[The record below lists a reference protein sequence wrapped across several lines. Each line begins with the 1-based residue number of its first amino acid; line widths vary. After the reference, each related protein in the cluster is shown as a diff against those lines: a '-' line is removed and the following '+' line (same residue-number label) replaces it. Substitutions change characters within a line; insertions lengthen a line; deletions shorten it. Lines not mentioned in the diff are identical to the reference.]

1 MVHSRSSSVH
11 FGPPIPLPAAHTV
24 NKGTNSY
31 ANLSYA
37 DFLPRY
43 ASENPWKGYIPVK
56 ATRFGRNAAIAVLAV
71 GALAL
76 TACGSDNA
84 TGAPAATQSAAGV
97 KVTGTLT
104 GIGSSAQGA
113 AMDAWK
119 TNFASAN
126 PGATVQYSP
135 DGSGAGRKAILDGSA
150 QFAGSDAYM
159 TDAELASSKTKCG
172 TDGAINIP
180 VYISPI
186 AVAFNIPNVKD
197 LKLDAT
203 TVAKIFRG
211 QITNWNDPAIAA
223 LNAGVTL
230 PDLKVTPVNRSDDS
244 GTTQNFTDYLA
255 SAAPSVWTDKAAGL
269 WPASLKGENAKG
281 TSGVVK
287 TVTDTPGAVT
297 YADDSAVSGKLGTAQ
312 IKVGSD
318 FVKISADAA
327 AKAVELGKP
336 VAGRPAGDLSIK
348 LDRTT
353 TDSSAYPVVLVSYH
367 VVCTTY
373 DKQATADLVKA
384 FESYVVSDAGQQAA
398 AGSAKSAPL
407 SKALQDKAK
416 AAVDSIKAKA

>member
-1 MVHSRSSSVH
+1 
-11 FGPPIPLPAAHTV
+11 
-24 NKGTNSY
+24 
-31 ANLSYA
+31 
-37 DFLPRY
+37 
-43 ASENPWKGYIPVK
+43 VK

-84 TGAPAATQSAAGV
+84 TNAPAATSSATGM

-119 TNFASAN
+119 TSFASAN
-126 PGATVQYSP
+126 QGATVQYSP

-150 QFAGSDAYM
+150 QFAGSDAYLND
-159 TDAELASSKTKCG
+159 TELASSKTKCG
-172 TDGAINIP
+172 PDGAINIP

-186 AVAFNIPNVKD
+186 AVAFNIPNVKE
-197 LKLDAT
+197 LKLDAD

-244 GTTQNFTDYLA
+244 GTTTNFTDYL
-255 SAAPSVWTDKAAGL
+255 SQAAPSVWTDKAAGL

-336 VAGRPAGDLSIK
+336 VAGRATGDLSIK

-353 TDSSAYPVVLVSYH
+353 TAAGVYPVVLVSYH
-367 VVCTTY
+367 VVCTSY
-373 DKQATADLVKA
+373 DKKETADLVKA
-384 FESYVVSDAGQQAA
+384 FESYVVSDAGQKAA
-398 AGSAKSAPL
+398 ADSAKSAPL

-416 AAVDSIKAKA
+416 ASLDAIKAKA

>member
-1 MVHSRSSSVH
+1 
-11 FGPPIPLPAAHTV
+11 
-24 NKGTNSY
+24 
-31 ANLSYA
+31 
-37 DFLPRY
+37 
-43 ASENPWKGYIPVK
+43 VK
-56 ATRFGRNAAIAVLAV
+56 ATRFGRNAAIAALAV

-76 TACGSDNA
+76 SACGSDNA
-84 TGAPAATQSAAGV
+84 TSTPAGTQSAAGV

-119 TNFASAN
+119 TAFASAN
-126 PGATVQYSP
+126 SGASVQYSP

-150 QFAGSDAYM
+150 QFAGSDAYLS
-159 TDAELASSKTKCG
+159 DDELASSKTKCG

-186 AVAFNIPNVKD
+186 AVAFNIPDVKD

-211 QITNWNDPAIAA
+211 QITNWNDPAIASM
-223 LNAGVTL
+223 NAGVTL

-318 FVKISADAA
+318 FVKISAGAA

-336 VAGRPAGDLSIK
+336 VAGRPTGDLSIK
-348 LDRTT
+348 LDRTL

-373 DKQATADLVKA
+373 DKKETADLVKA
-384 FESYVVSDAGQQAA
+384 FENYVVSDAGQQAA

-416 AAVDSIKAKA
+416 ASVDSIKAKA